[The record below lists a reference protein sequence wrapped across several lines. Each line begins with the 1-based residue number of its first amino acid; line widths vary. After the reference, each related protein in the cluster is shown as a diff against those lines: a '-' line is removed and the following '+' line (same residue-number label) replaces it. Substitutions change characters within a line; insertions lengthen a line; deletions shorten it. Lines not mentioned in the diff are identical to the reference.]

1 MLSLVTRYVRRHH
14 IALLALFVALGGTS
28 YAATQLPAKSVGKKQ
43 LKRNAV
49 TSVKVKNGSLKRAD
63 FAAGQLPAGAQGPQG
78 ATGASGPAGPAGPA
92 GPQGP
97 QGPQGPEGPS
107 FVPEIIED
115 SATTASNSN
124 SPKTITVDCDPGMLA
139 LGGHEVIPGNLPIA
153 VHKSREVFD
162 GTTSSWT
169 LEAHE
174 AVDVPE
180 NWRLEVSVN
189 CVG

>member
-28 YAATQLPAKSVGKKQ
+28 YAAMQLPAKSVGAKQ

-63 FAAGQLPAGAQGPQG
+63 FAAGQLPAGAPGPQG
-78 ATGASGPAGPAGPA
+78 APGPAGPGGLAGPAGPP

-97 QGPQGPEGPS
+97 AGPS

-115 SATTASNSN
+115 GATTASNSN
-124 SPKTITVDCDPGMLA
+124 SPKTITVDCEPGTLA
-139 LGGHEVIPGNLPIA
+139 IGGHEVVPGNLPIA
-153 VHKSREVFD
+153 VHKSREIFD

-169 LEAHE
+169 VEAHE
-174 AVDVPE
+174 AVDVPG
-180 NWRLEVSVN
+180 NWRVEVSVN